1 MSHTFDATLKDI
13 VAQNPADFAG
23 VFGLPTN
30 VPTTALNVDLSTISA
45 ATDVALGYGDPVREI
60 VDVNVQSGPD
70 SGLPGRLHLY
80 NAALHHR
87 YDVAVRSILV
97 LLRPKADSA
106 NLTGKLVYGE
116 SPALVEFQYEVI
128 RLWQEPVGE
137 YLSHS
142 GLAALP
148 LATLC
153 KMPAG
158 QSLPDALRDV
168 VQEIDRRLKLG
179 LEHAA
184 VVKLMTAAYILTG
197 LRVTKHSLATI
208 YRGIGLMQE
217 STAFDEATEEGERR
231 GEINGERRGEING
244 LIKRS
249 HQMLLRQGR
258 KLIGSLDASTEAE
271 LTSIRDLDRLDRLA
285 EALLTAKSWQELL
298 DTP

>member
-1 MSHTFDATLKDI
+1 MPHTFDATLKDI
-13 VAQNPADFAG
+13 VAQYPADFAG

-30 VPTTALNVDLSTISA
+30 VPTTSLNIDLSTVSA
-45 ATDVALGYGDPVREI
+45 ATDIALGFDNPLKEI

-70 SGLPGRLHLY
+70 PGLPGRLHLY

-106 NLTGKLVYGE
+106 NLTGKLVYGQN
-116 SPALVEFQYEVI
+116 PALVEFEYEAI
-128 RLWQEPVGE
+128 RLWQGPVDD
-137 YLSHS
+137 YFSKC

-153 KMPAG
+153 KMPKG

-168 VQEIDRRLKLG
+168 VHEIDRRLKLE
-179 LEHAA
+179 LEHAT

-217 STAFDEATEEGERR
+217 STAFDEATEEGE
-231 GEINGERRGEING
+231 
-244 LIKRS
+244 IKRS
-249 HQMLLRQGR
+249 HRVLLRQGR
-258 KLIGSLDASTEAE
+258 KLIGSLDTSTEAE
-271 LTSIRDLDRLDRLA
+271 ITAIKDLDRLDRLTDA
-285 EALLTAKSWQELL
+285 ILTAKSWQELL